1 MIIEGMTRIAA
12 SPEQVFEFLAD
23 PTRWSEYDP
32 TLVEATPRER
42 LTVGATG
49 IVRIRRMGV
58 TAKATWTTTDLEPP
72 VRVTQHTRGL
82 GYELTES
89 VQLTAVDGGT
99 DMHVVITLLPT
110 SLGGRAFVAMSRGIV
125 ERDLRARSQR
135 LRALLEPE
143 APAAR

>member
-1 MIIEGMTRIAA
+1 M
-12 SPEQVFEFLAD
+12 
-23 PTRWSEYDP
+23 
-32 TLVEATPRER
+32 
-42 LTVGATG
+42 
-49 IVRIRRMGV
+49 
-58 TAKATWTTTDLEPP
+58 
-72 VRVTQHTRGL
+72 

-135 LRALLEPE
+135 LRALLERE
-143 APAAR
+143 GPAVCATT